1 MATKKKRKRRENGE
15 KKKAIEGMFFFLR
28 LFVRSFVEYD
38 LSATLLERQHCAG
51 ERENMLGEAPFSYVY
66 STLIIKEWKEEK
78 SRRNKEIKR
87 TKRRGQSAHITSC
100 IFIMTRQE
108 KERLNHLL
116 ILFSPYY
123 DHAVRS

>member
-1 MATKKKRKRRENGE
+1 MERKKSDRGYV
-15 KKKAIEGMFFFLR
+15 FFLR

-38 LSATLLERQHCAG
+38 LSATLLERQHCAV
-51 ERENMLGEAPFSYVY
+51 ERENMLGKAPFSYVV

-87 TKRRGQSAHITSC
+87 NKRRGRSANITSC

-116 ILFSPYY
+116 ILFSPCY